1 MDNPDDTL
9 SDIGDRPA
17 LLPAVVL
24 AILVVW
30 GLVVRPLVLD
40 RPAIPLEIVFLASAG
55 FAIAQLLWL
64 GFSWL
69 TIQQS
74 IVQRLAKALPA
85 ILILLLIGPLVAAW
99 MISGTIPML
108 VSWGV
113 QL

>member
-1 MDNPDDTL
+1 MDNPDDPL

-17 LLPAVVL
+17 LLPAIVL

-69 TIQQS
+69 TIQRS

-85 ILILLLIGPLVAAW
+85 SRAAKRLSLR
-99 MISGTIPML
+99 I
-108 VSWGV
+108 
-113 QL
+113 